1 MDDAYQFDMD
11 PVAFITVGA
20 VGPPGQRTFYLQA
33 ADGAESVSLLIE
45 KEHAAALSVSLRR
58 LLSAVDALPKEHDEV
73 RVGKMDLLEPLEVA
87 FRVGQLGIG
96 VDDDRDMVVLV
107 AEELVE
113 EEEPEGQRA
122 RFVATFAQ
130 MEALARHAMT
140 VVHAGRPVC
149 ELCGEPMDP
158 QGHFCARRNGHPPPP
173 DD

>member
-11 PVAFITVGA
+11 PVAFLTVGA
-20 VGPPGQRTFYLQA
+20 IGPPGQRTFFLQA
-33 ADGAESVSLLIE
+33 ANGTDSVSLLIE

-58 LLSAVDALPKEHDEV
+58 LLNAADSPPKGRDSASA
-73 RVGKMDLLEPLEVA
+73 GNMDLLEPLEPA

-96 VDDDRDMVVLV
+96 VDDDRDVVVLV
-107 AEELVE
+107 AEEFVE
-113 EEEPEGQRA
+113 EGEPEGQRA
-122 RFVATFAQ
+122 RFVATFGQ

-158 QGHFCARRNGHPPPP
+158 AGHFCARRNGHPPPP
-173 DD
+173 D